1 MAMLQAFRGNAH
13 HARGAGIL
21 ASAMTWRR
29 REGNRRQKT
38 AHGGFSRTSSRLLLF
53 RHERPA
59 RRGICRPAHLPD
71 KS

>member
-29 REGNRRQKT
+29 REGNRRPEN
-38 AHGGFSRTSSRLLLF
+38 G
-53 RHERPA
+53 A
-59 RRGICRPAHLPD
+59 RRFFSHIFTAPAISARAAGPPRHLPVRTFAR
-71 KS
+71 